1 MIGLILGETQIG
13 KLIAKRLEDIKKK
26 YIIIDISKKKIFK
39 NKKNSYQLSIG
50 QLGKAI
56 NLLKKYNCKKVIFA
70 GKVNRPDFTS
80 TRFDLKTLY
89 HLPKIIKGSKKG
101 DSYIIKEIVK
111 IFDKEKINVIKQN
124 FFNPEL
130 TLKKGI
136 FTKIKPD
143 SNNEKD
149 IILGKTII
157 SDLKKNNVGQGI
169 VISNHR
175 VIAVED
181 VNGTDSMLH
190 RANKVLKKR
199 VKKKREGILLKYPK
213 INQDL
218 RIDLPTVGIKTLKIC
233 SDIGLKGIV
242 LKSNQNIFLD
252 KKKLINF
259 ANKKKMF
266 IEVKWKKYLF

>member
-1 MIGLILGETQIG
+1 MIGLILGKTQIG
-13 KLIAKRLEDIKKK
+13 KLILERLKKIEK
-26 YIIIDISKKKIFK
+26 KHIIIDISKKKIFK

-56 NLLKKYNCKKVIFA
+56 NLLKKNNCKKIIFA
-70 GKVNRPDFTS
+70 GKVNRPDFLS
-80 TRFDLKTLY
+80 TRFDLKALY
-89 HLPKIIKGSKKG
+89 YLPKIIKGSKKG
-101 DSYIIKEIVK
+101 DSYIIKEIIK
-111 IFDKEKINVIKQN
+111 IFDKEKINVIRQN

-143 SNNEKD
+143 SNNQKD
-149 IILGKTII
+149 IILGKNII
-157 SDLKKNNVGQGI
+157 SNLKKNNVGQGI

-175 VIAVED
+175 IIAVED
-181 VNGTDSMLH
+181 VDGTDSMLR
-190 RANKVLKKR
+190 RASKVLKKSA
-199 VKKKREGILLKYPK
+199 KKKREGILLKYPK

-233 SDIGLKGIV
+233 ADIGLKGIV
-242 LKSNQNIFLD
+242 LKSNQNIFMD

-266 IEVKWKKYLF
+266 IEVK